1 MQTGLE
7 FGGTHL
13 ELGGMGWV
21 EAGAE
26 AMEGEAQ
33 AMGEGERVGKEQGGE
48 VGEKLGEG
56 GKGTGAQVKEG
67 LSKSRVRRG

>member
-13 ELGGMGWV
+13 ELGRMGWV

-26 AMEGEAQ
+26 AMEGEALV
-33 AMGEGERVGKEQGGE
+33 MGEEERVGKEQGGK
-48 VGEKLGEG
+48 VGEEQEG
-56 GKGTGAQVKEG
+56 GVKGLGVQVKQG
-67 LSKSRVRRG
+67 LSDEQ

>member
-13 ELGGMGWV
+13 ELGRMGWV

-26 AMEGEAQ
+26 AMEGEALV
-33 AMGEGERVGKEQGGE
+33 MGEEERVGKEQGE
-48 VGEKLGEG
+48 KVGEEQGGG

-67 LSKSRVRRG
+67 LSKEE